1 MSVMGSALTL
11 RNSPH
16 FLRHIR
22 PYLLLVSQYRS
33 HVPPPLQ
40 AHELRIL
47 RAAKLE
53 LGITFTQ
60 SFPKLTRSKEAVGN
74 KCRYCHR
81 NSVCKRKK
89 CSQLRPAAQI
99 SEPRFQPHSLTGFVG
114 SQSSWAQKSFNILKG
129 FLI

>member
-40 AHELRIL
+40 AHE
-47 RAAKLE
+47 
-53 LGITFTQ
+53 
-60 SFPKLTRSKEAVGN
+60 EAVGN

-99 SEPRFQPHSLTGFVG
+99 SEPRYYPTYQVMAIACVQRLHVNVIRHLSVYWQVLFCGEL
-114 SQSSWAQKSFNILKG
+114 LKYWQ
-129 FLI
+129 F

>member
-40 AHELRIL
+40 AHE
-47 RAAKLE
+47 
-53 LGITFTQ
+53 
-60 SFPKLTRSKEAVGN
+60 EAVGN

>member
-40 AHELRIL
+40 AHEYNFEIIIVEDASSGETQDTMTTLQRTCGQSRIV
-47 RAAKLE
+47 RSSSISKLI
-53 LGITFTQ
+53 L
-60 SFPKLTRSKEAVGN
+60 
-74 KCRYCHR
+74 
-81 NSVCKRKK
+81 
-89 CSQLRPAAQI
+89 QI
-99 SEPRFQPHSLTGFVG
+99 SNGGIFCVYFEPQN
-114 SQSSWAQKSFNILKG
+114 WN
-129 FLI
+129 